1 MQNPQQHAQ
10 QSALTHPTQF
20 HMEEKQRRAME
31 IIGGNAGS
39 SGTPNNS
46 FNGNTINPNILNAAT
61 APYAYIGHVKQE
73 SGSIDVQQEV
83 DFDPQASI
91 YSPTNMSPSPVSVGS
106 PINRNF
112 NNNGGG
118 FDDIMCHSYKPQSHI
133 ETCLQQFGESPGNAS
148 LCSQGHEIEI
158 HDQGDLSMSAPNVN
172 VFNQN
177 IFRQQ
182 HPNNFAPQSLPVQIS
197 GMNSELPHYPQGT
210 IQYYDIDTTGGVGV
224 RVFQPQFMDP
234 DESAESAQKHAILQ
248 EKRRRRRESHNA
260 VERRRRDNINEK
272 IQEISTLIPD
282 IFIDSSNKPNKG
294 VILRKAVEYIKH
306 LQQLVGEQRAHNM
319 VLENR
324 VRDMKS
330 GIPIENNSDM
340 NASSQSSGLGASP
353 QTSSLGSN
361 NNNNNNISS

>member
-1 MQNPQQHAQ
+1 MDYSSSGVYMQNPQQHAQ
-10 QSALTHPTQF
+10 QTSLTNPTEF
-20 HMEEKQRRAME
+20 HIAQKQRRQAAAMD
-31 IIGGNAGS
+31 IIGNAGS

-46 FNGNTINPNILNAAT
+46 FNGNTINPNILNAA
-61 APYAYIGHVKQE
+61 PNQYYMSHVKQE
-73 SGSIDVQQEV
+73 SGSIDVQEV
-83 DFDPQASI
+83 DFDQQASTI
-91 YSPTNMSPSPVSVGS
+91 YSPNMSPSPVGSVGS

-112 NNNGGG
+112 NNNGG
-118 FDDIMCHSYKPQSHI
+118 FDEIMCHSYKPQSHI
-133 ETCLQQFGESPGNAS
+133 DACLQYGESPGNAS
-148 LCSQGHEIEI
+148 LCSQSQEIEI
-158 HDQGDLSMSAPNVN
+158 HDQGDLSISAPNVN

-182 HPNNFAPQSLPVQIS
+182 HPNNFAPQSLPVQLS
-197 GMNSELPHYPQGT
+197 GMGSDLTHYQQGT
-210 IQYYDIDTTGGVGV
+210 HALQYYDLETTSGSVGV
-224 RVFQPQFMDP
+224 RMFQQFMDS
-234 DESAESAQKHAILQ
+234 DESAENAQKHAILQ

-306 LQQLVGEQRAHNM
+306 LQQIVGEQRAHNM

-340 NASSQSSGLGASP
+340 NTSSQSSGLVNDSP
-353 QTSSLGSN
+353 CM
-361 NNNNNNISS
+361 